1 MSNNYEYFDIVY
13 PFIHPD
19 MKALKGGIKNVQ
31 LYAFKYPD
39 GIEGTPI
46 GLFLTDITVSDI
58 IKLIFEVRFSDGTTE
73 LEVVID
79 NEGPSFTTTTSWC
92 KLTVMATPFEFKES
106 VTITDHNMIEPCCC
120 IWNIKMSSIFTAVD
134 SEDNPVLIDPN
145 IIGDNWSVTY
155 NNGTIVVNGLL
166 PSDAAAEDI
175 DLGIVSI
182 NGLTAESISIKTSN
196 SLSLI
201 TGRSTITIEAP
212 QNE

>member
-1 MSNNYEYFDIVY
+1 
-13 PFIHPD
+13 
-19 MKALKGGIKNVQ
+19 
-31 LYAFKYPD
+31 
-39 GIEGTPI
+39 
-46 GLFLTDITVSDI
+46 
-58 IKLIFEVRFSDGTTE
+58 
-73 LEVVID
+73 
-79 NEGPSFTTTTSWC
+79 
-92 KLTVMATPFEFKES
+92 
-106 VTITDHNMIEPCCC
+106 
-120 IWNIKMSSIFTAVD
+120 MSSIFTAVD
-134 SEDNPVLIDPN
+134 SEGNPVLIDPN
-145 IIGDNWSVTY
+145 IIGENWGVTY